1 MNTLEWISFN
11 VGPTLFEWMERHAR
25 DTYDA
30 IIAADR
36 ASVARL
42 GHGNAM
48 AQPYHHAILPL
59 ASRRDK
65 VTEVRWGIADFRRRY
80 GREPEGMWLPETA
93 VDDETLDVLAEQGI
107 RFTILA
113 PHQVVSPPPNGF
125 AGRYLT
131 ASGREIALCLYD
143 GGISHGIAFG
153 GLVRDADRWLRAI
166 EQAAS
171 TEGVPHVS
179 DSGIRPTT
187 HTPRS
192 MAGEPRPGEPRLV
205 SVATDG
211 ETYGHHHKFGEM
223 ALARVLES
231 SRQRG
236 TVVENF
242 ASFIARHPAR
252 ADVRLVSPTS
262 WSCEHGIERW
272 RSNCGCRLDALRFPS
287 QAWRAPLRQA
297 VDALAAGIHLIFER
311 DGAGLLP
318 DPWAARD
325 AYGDIVSVMG
335 DAPRERFLD
344 AHARAGLGAA
354 DRTRALELL
363 EMERDALRMFT
374 SCGWFFDDIGGIE
387 ARQVLGYALRAIT
400 LSGKGELLLPPFRAT
415 LGTARSNDP
424 HVGTG
429 ADVLSRFSHPVTPEG
444 RAAAAAR
451 ALGELALDAGSHL
464 PSGLE
469 IVDSGASIA
478 VTSNRTKRTHRYT
491 VNRLLLTPHD
501 VRFEVRA
508 VDGSDGSNGVVA
520 LPDFPERARHAIR
533 HAFRQ
538 ALLPKVLTPGELTA
552 LAEGESSLRS
562 LIGLGLTRA
571 IGSLPDRPS
580 AESVAGIDEILD
592 LFEQLESTIPFDTQT
607 VFWQRWRDADG
618 AGLEILRPLAVR
630 LGFSSMHPRDA
641 EAAPAV
647 SPAPS
652 AILAS

>member
-11 VGPTLFEWMERHAR
+11 VGPTLFEWMERHAP

-42 GHGNAM
+42 GHGNAI

-65 VTEVRWGIADFRRRY
+65 VTEVRWGISDFRRRY

-93 VDDETLDVLAEQGI
+93 VDDDTLDVLAEQGI

-113 PHQVVSPPPNGF
+113 PHQVVGPPPNGF

-131 ASGREIALCLYD
+131 AAGREIALCIYD

-179 DSGIRPTT
+179 DTGIRPTT

-211 ETYGHHHKFGEM
+211 ETYGHHHRFGEM

-231 SRQRG
+231 SRHRG

-242 ASFIARHPAR
+242 ASFLARNPAR
-252 ADVRLVSPTS
+252 ADVRLVAPSS
-262 WSCEHGIERW
+262 WSCEHGVERW

-297 VDALAAGIHLIFER
+297 VDDLAAGVHRTFER
-311 DGAGLLP
+311 DGAALLP
-318 DPWAARD
+318 DVWAARD
-325 AYGDIVSVMG
+325 AYGDIVSAT
-335 DAPRERFLD
+335 DALRERFLD

-400 LSGKGELLLPPFRAT
+400 LSGARESLLPPFRAT
-415 LGTARSNDP
+415 LGTAGSNDP

-444 RAAAAAR
+444 RAAAAAK
-451 ALGELALDAGSHL
+451 ALGELALDAGPHL
-464 PSGLE
+464 PSGLGV
-469 IVDSGASIA
+469 VDGGASIA
-478 VTSNRTKRTHRYT
+478 VTAHRTKRTHRYT
-491 VNRLLLTPHD
+491 VTRLSLTPHD
-501 VRFEVRA
+501 VRFDVSA
-508 VDGSDGSNGVVA
+508 IDGDGSNGVVA

-538 ALLPKVLTPGELTA
+538 ALLPKVLTAAELTA

-562 LIGLGLTRA
+562 LIGLGVTRA
-571 IGSLPDRPS
+571 IRSLPDLPS
-580 AESVAGIDEILD
+580 AESAAGIDEILD
-592 LFEQLESTIPFDTQT
+592 LFEQLESTIPFDAQT
-607 VFWQRWRDADG
+607 VFWQRWRGADS
-618 AGLEILRPLAVR
+618 AGVEILRPLAVR
-630 LGFSSMHPRDA
+630 LGFSPIHPREA
-641 EAAPAV
+641 EAETAAS
-647 SPAPS
+647 SPPS

>member
-1 MNTLEWISFN
+1 
-11 VGPTLFEWMERHAR
+11 MERHAP
-25 DTYDA
+25 DTYRA
-30 IIAADR
+30 ILAADR
-36 ASVARL
+36 ASVERL
-42 GHGNAM
+42 GHGNAI

-80 GREPEGMWLPETA
+80 GRDPEGMWLPETA

-131 ASGREIALCLYD
+131 AAGREIALCIYD
-143 GGISHGIAFG
+143 GTISHGIAFG

-179 DSGIRPTT
+179 DTGIRPTT

-211 ETYGHHHKFGEM
+211 ETYGHHHRFGEM

-242 ASFIARHPAR
+242 AAFLSRNPAR
-252 ADVRLVSPTS
+252 SDVRLVSPSS
-262 WSCEHGIERW
+262 WSCEHGVERW
-272 RSNCGCRLDALRFPS
+272 RSNCGCRMDALRFPS

-297 VDALAAGIHLIFER
+297 VNDLAAGIHQLYER
-311 DGAGLLP
+311 AGAPLLR
-318 DPWAARD
+318 DVWDARD
-325 AYGDIVSVMG
+325 AYGDIVSVTG
-335 DAPRERFLD
+335 DASRERFLD
-344 AHARAGLGAA
+344 AHARPGLGGD

-387 ARQVLGYALRAIT
+387 ARQVLGYALRAIS
-400 LSGKGELLLPPFRAT
+400 LSREPEIFGAPFRAA

-424 HVGTG
+424 HIGTG

-444 RAAAAAR
+444 RAAAAAK
-451 ALGELALDAGSHL
+451 ALGELGLDADPHL
-464 PSGLE
+464 PSGIE
-469 IVDSGASIA
+469 VAAGDASIA
-478 VTSNRTKRTHRYT
+478 VTSRRTLRTRRYT
-491 VNRLLLTPHD
+491 VNRVSLTPHD
-501 VRFEVRA
+501 VRFDVSA
-508 VDGSDGSNGVVA
+508 LDSGDGSSGVVA
-520 LPDFPERARHAIR
+520 LPDFPERARHALR

-538 ALLPKVLTPGELTA
+538 ALLPKVLTADELRA

-562 LIGLGLTRA
+562 LLAVGLTRA
-571 IGSLPDRPS
+571 IAALPDVPP
-580 AESVAGIDEILD
+580 AEAVAGVDEVLD

-607 VFWQRWRDADG
+607 VFWQRWLG
-618 AGLEILRPLAVR
+618 ANGPGIELLRPLAVR
-630 LGFSSMHPRDA
+630 LGFSPMHPRDA
-641 EAAPAV
+641 DAEAAVPL
-647 SPAPS
+647 PPS
-652 AILAS
+652 ARVAS